1 MQINKKI
8 ILFEGELKGGK
19 GHHYDHLVENSFFYQ
34 NRGEIIWVVN
44 KKFRKEN
51 LFIPKFVKVLNII
64 DSADRKIIQKNF
76 KFNIEIIYLV
86 IKNFFKSYFFLL
98 FRIKLNSKFLVFILK
113 NFFSFPKYF
122 SSFYEIYET
131 LNLNKDDKIL
141 FQTSRI
147 NDFELAYALTLLN
160 CKPQIHLRIIQLHK
174 KRKLKNFNNILKK
187 LNDDKK
193 LFNDVFVYTET
204 DFQKQEIKRYTN
216 IDVDLFFNNL
226 SFSEKNE
233 KKSRFTIGILG
244 ESRYDKGFYKT
255 PELIRI
261 LNNKVPNKINFI
273 IQINNCP
280 SNLIKTKEELQELA
294 REFNNI
300 KLINGYINFFE
311 YREILKTIDIIPLLH
326 ELDQLKNCGSG
337 IVFSSMVNEIPM
349 VIPKNAIFVS
359 SFFKYESFLE
369 AKDINDYSQSI
380 EKIIENYP
388 KFLEKAK
395 KQSKLYLN
403 KLNQDFLNNRI

>member
-1 MQINKKI
+1 M
-8 ILFEGELKGGK
+8 
-19 GHHYDHLVENSFFYQ
+19 
-34 NRGEIIWVVN
+34 
-44 KKFRKEN
+44 
-51 LFIPKFVKVLNII
+51 
-64 DSADRKIIQKNF
+64 
-76 KFNIEIIYLV
+76 
-86 IKNFFKSYFFLL
+86 
-98 FRIKLNSKFLVFILK
+98 
-113 NFFSFPKYF
+113 
-122 SSFYEIYET
+122 
-131 LNLNKDDKIL
+131 
-141 FQTSRI
+141 
-147 NDFELAYALTLLN
+147 
-160 CKPQIHLRIIQLHK
+160 
-174 KRKLKNFNNILKK
+174 
-187 LNDDKK
+187 
-193 LFNDVFVYTET
+193 
-204 DFQKQEIKRYTN
+204 
-216 IDVDLFFNNL
+216 
-226 SFSEKNE
+226 
-233 KKSRFTIGILG
+233 
-244 ESRYDKGFYKT
+244 
-255 PELIRI
+255 
-261 LNNKVPNKINFI
+261 
-273 IQINNCP
+273 
-280 SNLIKTKEELQELA
+280 IKTKEELQELA

>member
-1 MQINKKI
+1 MLIYF
-8 ILFEGELKGGK
+8 L
-19 GHHYDHLVENSFFYQ
+19 
-34 NRGEIIWVVN
+34 
-44 KKFRKEN
+44 
-51 LFIPKFVKVLNII
+51 
-64 DSADRKIIQKNF
+64 
-76 KFNIEIIYLV
+76 IIYH
-86 IKNFFKSYFFLL
+86 S
-98 FRIKLNSKFLVFILK
+98 
-113 NFFSFPKYF
+113 
-122 SSFYEIYET
+122 
-131 LNLNKDDKIL
+131 
-141 FQTSRI
+141 Q
-147 NDFELAYALTLLN
+147 
-160 CKPQIHLRIIQLHK
+160 K
-174 KRKLKNFNNILKK
+174 KKTK
-187 LNDDKK
+187 
-193 LFNDVFVYTET
+193 
-204 DFQKQEIKRYTN
+204 
-216 IDVDLFFNNL
+216 
-226 SFSEKNE
+226 